1 MRSIHGLP
9 IPTSL
14 VEACDASRTALLIY
28 DMQVDICRQVP
39 RGHAIS
45 AACVRLRDRCREAGV
60 LVAYSRHLSLP
71 LSWMGAFQIRMAMA
85 WQRTDDPASLKPWFL
100 RDTPG
105 FEIVPELAPRE
116 DEFVFDKLAMSAFEG
131 TPLEFALRDRV
142 SRRSQSAA
150 SPWRSGSSRRSVT
163 LRTLVLFRSSL
174 PMHAAPAM
182 LTLVSGR
189 STNLRFWATRSSRM
203 RRHFRPRL
211 APSPRQGFGQRQ
223 RSPQWP
229 TWGRVAERGPAMSS
243 EAVRVQISVISA
255 SVNASSISY
264 PRYRTVF
271 SILVCPSKI

>member
-131 TPLEFALRDRV
+131 TPLEFALRDRGITTLAICGIALEIGIEPTV
-142 SRRSQSAA
+142 RHAADVGIVPVVIADACGAGHADAGQRSIDQLAFLGDAFITDEEAFSAA
-150 SPWRSGSSRRSVT
+150 IG
-163 LRTLVLFRSSL
+163 
-174 PMHAAPAM
+174 A
-182 LTLVSGR
+182 
-189 STNLRFWATRSSRM
+189 
-203 RRHFRPRL
+203 
-211 APSPRQGFGQRQ
+211 
-223 RSPQWP
+223 
-229 TWGRVAERGPAMSS
+229 
-243 EAVRVQISVISA
+243 
-255 SVNASSISY
+255 
-264 PRYRTVF
+264 
-271 SILVCPSKI
+271 